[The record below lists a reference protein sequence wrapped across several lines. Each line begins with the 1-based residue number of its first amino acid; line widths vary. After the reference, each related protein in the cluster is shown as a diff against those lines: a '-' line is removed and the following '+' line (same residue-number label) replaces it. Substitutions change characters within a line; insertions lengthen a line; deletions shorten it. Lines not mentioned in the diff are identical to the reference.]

1 MKLNKTWIIIIA
13 IVAALALIGLIVG
26 GALVSGYNG
35 LVEQQTEVE
44 AKQADIQTQL
54 QRRAD
59 LIPNFVATVKGYAAH
74 EQETYT
80 AVTEARNAL
89 GKAEGVGEQAA
100 AANEL
105 DRAIDIWVN
114 AVTENYPELKANQN
128 FIALQDELAGTENR
142 ITQARNKY
150 NEAAKEYNTAI
161 RKFPKSLLAGM
172 FGFEKAEYFE
182 AAEGSEN
189 APVVDFGA

>member
-1 MKLNKTWIIIIA
+1 MKMNKTLIIIVAVIA
-13 IVAALALIGLIVG
+13 VIALLAGL
-26 GALVSGYNG
+26 LVSSYNG
-35 LVEQQTEVE
+35 LVDLEANVEQ
-44 AKQADIQTQL
+44 KQASIQTQL

-74 EQETYT
+74 EQETFT

-89 GKAEGVGEQAA
+89 SNANTVGEQATA
-100 AANEL
+100 AAGL

-114 AVTENYPELKANQN
+114 AVTESYPELKANQN

-142 ITQARNKY
+142 IATARNDY
-150 NEAAKEYNTAI
+150 NEVAKEYNTAI
-161 RKFPKSLLAGM
+161 RKFPKSIIAGM

-182 AAEGSEN
+182 AAAGTEN
-189 APVVDFGA
+189 APTVDFGA

>member
-1 MKLNKTWIIIIA
+1 MKINKTLIIVIA
-13 IVAALALIGLIVG
+13 VIAVIGLLAGMFVG
-26 GALVSGYNG
+26 SYNG
-35 LVEQQTEVE
+35 LVELDAGVE
-44 AKQADIQTQL
+44 EKQAAIQTQL

-59 LIPNFVATVKGYAAH
+59 LIPNFVSTVKGYAAH

-89 GKAEGVGEQAA
+89 GQADTVGEQATA
-100 AANEL
+100 AANL
-105 DRAIDIWVN
+105 DSAIDIWVN

-142 ITQARNKY
+142 IATARNDY
-150 NEAAKEYNTAI
+150 NEVAKEYNAAI
-161 RKFPKSLLAGM
+161 RKFPKSIAAAI

-182 AAEGSEN
+182 AAAGAET
-189 APVVDFGA
+189 APTVDFDE

>member
-1 MKLNKTWIIIIA
+1 MKMNKTLIIIVAVIA
-13 IVAALALIGLIVG
+13 VIALLAGL
-26 GALVSGYNG
+26 LVSSYNG
-35 LVEQQTEVE
+35 LVDLQANVEQ
-44 AKQADIQTQL
+44 KQASIQTQL

-74 EQETYT
+74 EQETFT

-89 GKAEGVGEQAA
+89 SNANTVGEQATA
-100 AANEL
+100 AAGL

-114 AVTENYPELKANQN
+114 AVTESYPELKANQN

-142 ITQARNKY
+142 IATARNDY
-150 NEAAKEYNTAI
+150 NEVAKEYNTAI
-161 RKFPKSLLAGM
+161 RKFPKSIIAGM

-182 AAEGSEN
+182 AAAGTEN
-189 APVVDFGA
+189 APAVDFGA

>member
-1 MKLNKTWIIIIA
+1 MNKTLIIIVAVIA
-13 IVAALALIGLIVG
+13 VIALLAGL
-26 GALVSGYNG
+26 LVSSYNG
-35 LVEQQTEVE
+35 LVDLQANVEQ
-44 AKQADIQTQL
+44 KQASIQTQL

-74 EQETYT
+74 EQETFT

-89 GKAEGVGEQAA
+89 SNANTVGEQATA
-100 AANEL
+100 AAGL

-114 AVTENYPELKANQN
+114 AVTESYPELKANQN

-142 ITQARNKY
+142 IATARNDY
-150 NEAAKEYNTAI
+150 NEVAKEYNTAI
-161 RKFPKSLLAGM
+161 RKFPKSIIAGM

-182 AAEGSEN
+182 AAAGTEN
-189 APVVDFGA
+189 APAVDFGA

>member
-1 MKLNKTWIIIIA
+1 MKMNKTLIIIVAVIA
-13 IVAALALIGLIVG
+13 VIALLAGL
-26 GALVSGYNG
+26 LVSSYNG
-35 LVEQQTEVE
+35 LVDLQANVEQ
-44 AKQADIQTQL
+44 KQASIQTQL

-74 EQETYT
+74 EQETFT

-89 GKAEGVGEQAA
+89 GNANTVGEQATA
-100 AANEL
+100 AAGL

-114 AVTENYPELKANQN
+114 AVTESYPELKANQN

-142 ITQARNKY
+142 IATARNDY
-150 NEAAKEYNTAI
+150 NEVAKEYNTAI
-161 RKFPKSLLAGM
+161 RKFPKSIIAGM

-182 AAEGSEN
+182 AAAGTEN
-189 APVVDFGA
+189 APTVDFGA

>member
-1 MKLNKTWIIIIA
+1 MKLNKTWIILIVVIA
-13 IVAALALIGLIVG
+13 VIGIVAGLFVG
-26 GALVSGYNG
+26 SYNG
-35 LVEQQTEVE
+35 LVELEADVE
-44 AKQADIQTQL
+44 AKQAAIQTQL

-89 GKAEGVGEQAA
+89 GKAETVGEQATA
-100 AANEL
+100 AANL
-105 DRAIDIWVN
+105 DSAIDIWVN

-142 ITQARNKY
+142 IATARNDY
-150 NEAAKEYNTAI
+150 NETAKSYNTAI
-161 RKFPKSLLAGM
+161 RKFPKSIFAAM

-182 AAEGSEN
+182 AAAGSEN
-189 APVVDFGA
+189 APTVDFGA

>member
-1 MKLNKTWIIIIA
+1 MKMNKTLIIIVAVITVIA
-13 IVAALALIGLIVG
+13 LLAGL
-26 GALVSGYNG
+26 LVSSYNG
-35 LVEQQTEVE
+35 LVDLQANVEQ
-44 AKQADIQTQL
+44 KQASIQTQL

-74 EQETYT
+74 EQETFT

-89 GKAEGVGEQAA
+89 SNANTVGEQATA
-100 AANEL
+100 AAGL

-114 AVTENYPELKANQN
+114 AVTESYPELKANQN

-142 ITQARNKY
+142 IATARNDY
-150 NEAAKEYNTAI
+150 NEVAKEYNTAI
-161 RKFPKSLLAGM
+161 RKFPKSIIAGM

-182 AAEGSEN
+182 AAAGTEN
-189 APVVDFGA
+189 APTVDFGA